1 MPSLIAI
8 FVLLQGAGNG
18 VVSIVRPVLIA
29 TLLSRRNFGAVSGKA
44 ATAFM
49 AGTAFGPTF
58 GSLIWEIGGYD
69 LVINLAIVMPLVGLI
84 LLLAAAR
91 YPSSVSDDDPE

>member
-1 MPSLIAI
+1 M
-8 FVLLQGAGNG
+8 
-18 VVSIVRPVLIA
+18 VSIVRPVLIA
-29 TLLSRRNFGAVSGKA
+29 TLLSRRNFGAVSGMA

-69 LVINLAIVMPLVGLI
+69 LVINLAIAMPLVGLI